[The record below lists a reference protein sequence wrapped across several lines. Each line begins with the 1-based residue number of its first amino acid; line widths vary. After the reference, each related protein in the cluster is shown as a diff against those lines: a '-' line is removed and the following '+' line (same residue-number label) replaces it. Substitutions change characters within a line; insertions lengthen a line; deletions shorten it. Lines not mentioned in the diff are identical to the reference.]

1 MGSDEVVYGS
11 RAGPRAVVKP
21 GEHLT
26 DVARHDDCVQLLV
39 DQQGERERELAL
51 VSRLFRKELVDD
63 LGRYGVWLIE
73 LAPREGALDEFLV
86 SVDE

>member
-1 MGSDEVVYGS
+1 MRSSTESS
-11 RAGPRAVVKP
+11 RAPRAVVKP

-63 LGRYGVWLIE
+63 LGRWSPGSSSLHLV
-73 LAPREGALDEFLV
+73 EGALDEFLV